1 MRKISVY
8 LAALFLTFVLV
19 LPVFAGDT
27 VFPQADFFLY
37 LGVRNMGA
45 DQMPGTRAE
54 RVLFSSAN
62 VDIKSGKITADRSIP
77 IGFTVGNQGF
87 NGTASIK
94 MNGDYDKS
102 DGQLSGTF
110 SIILDMNDVWHGG
123 VSDIKAHWLADTQG
137 SFTGQVV
144 DDQVVIRYTGNTN
157 EERQQGM
164 ADGSVENNSSS
175 LAYSS
180 IVVWRLSEY
189 GVSETTDTPDSDQV
203 QVDSGARF
211 SGMTGQVEWRADDDP
226 DGWKLCKPGTKLPVF
241 AHIRT
246 QENST
251 AILSFSDKSTFVLKP
266 DSEVVIDS
274 PPEKESKIKLVAGNI
289 WVNLKKMVNDGSMSM
304 EMNQA
309 VAGIKGTTFVASETN
324 GVSGIKV
331 LEGKISFTALNGSE
345 TVDIS
350 GGEMANVDISGKI
363 IKDNFDIILEQD
375 TWDNADKID
384 FALLEKSLS
393 SEQTAAPVSANTVV
407 SESTVPISSDDKQQP
422 AVLYIVLSGGVILI
436 GGILTFVYLK
446 KK

>member
-1 MRKISVY
+1 MRKISVN
-8 LAALFLTFVLV
+8 LASLFLSLFLV
-19 LPVFAGDT
+19 MPVFAQDV

-37 LGVRNMGA
+37 LGVRNIGV
-45 DQMPGTRAE
+45 DQMSGPRTE
-54 RVLFSSAN
+54 RILFSSAN
-62 VDIKSGKITADRSIP
+62 VDVKSGKITADRSIP
-77 IGFTVGNQGF
+77 ISFTTGNQSF
-87 NGTASIK
+87 NGTATIT

-110 SIILDMNDVWHGG
+110 RIILDMTDVWHGA
-123 VSDIKAHWLADTQG
+123 VSDIKSHWVADTQG

-157 EERQQGM
+157 EDSQLGM

-175 LAYSS
+175 IAYSS
-180 IVVWRLSEY
+180 VVVWRLSEY
-189 GVSETTDTPDSDQV
+189 GVTETTETPDDDKV

-226 DGWKLCKPGTKLPVF
+226 DGWKLCKPGTILPVF

-246 QENST
+246 QENSS
-251 AILSFSDKSTFVLKP
+251 AILSFSDMSTFVLKP

-289 WVNLKKMVNDGSMSM
+289 WVNLKKMVNDGSMSV

-309 VAGIKGTTFVASETN
+309 VAGIKGTTFVASETD

-331 LEGKISFTALNGSE
+331 IEGKIEVQALNGGESVE
-345 TVDIS
+345 II

-363 IKDNFDIILEQD
+363 IKDNFDILEEQN
-375 TWDNADKID
+375 TWDNVDQID
-384 FALLEKSLS
+384 FAELEKSLS
-393 SEQTAAPVSANTVV
+393 SEQKATPASD
-407 SESTVPISSDDKQQP
+407 STVPIPSDDKQQP
-422 AVLYIVLSGGVILI
+422 AMLYIVLFGGVILI
-436 GGILTFVYLK
+436 GGIIAFVYRK